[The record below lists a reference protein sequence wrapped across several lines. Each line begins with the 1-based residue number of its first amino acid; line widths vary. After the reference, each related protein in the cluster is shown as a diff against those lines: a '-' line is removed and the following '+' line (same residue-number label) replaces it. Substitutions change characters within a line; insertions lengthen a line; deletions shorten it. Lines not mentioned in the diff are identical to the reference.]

1 MNCKKEVV
9 HLMHKYLDGDLTN
22 QEEKQLKLHLQNCND
37 CQKYFHE
44 LARTDAL
51 IKSTNIAQPSSGFT
65 NNVMASLPKE
75 QRKWGYMRWFK
86 SHPMLTAVAIF
97 FVLMFGSI
105 VSIWDQDGQIS
116 VSGDK
121 DVVIKGDTVIVP
133 EGVTIDGDL
142 VIKNGDLQIDG
153 SINGDVTLINGEHL
167 MASAGNVNGEI
178 DQIDQVFEWMW
189 YHVKKAGK
197 NIFDLAN

>member
-9 HLMHKYLDGDLTN
+9 HLMHKYLDGDLTS

-65 NNVMASLPKE
+65 NNVMASLPKG